1 MTAGEAVGELFRR
14 VPEARA
20 CCSIEGTDMGS
31 QPYVV
36 FHSLGLFIAAEVRE
50 GRGGLD
56 CAVDRASEWVEE
68 LAASDDSE
76 LEGLVRHAFLPSL
89 MTELGSV
96 TADLASLGRRTRS
109 MLRDPDE
116 APPRLWTPGA

>member
-1 MTAGEAVGELFRR
+1 MTPGEAVEELFRR

-20 CCSIEGTDMGS
+20 SCSIEGVDMGS

-36 FHSLGLFIAAEVRE
+36 FSSLGLFIATEVRA
-50 GRGGLD
+50 GHGGLD
-56 CAVDRASEWVEE
+56 CAVDRASGFVEV
-68 LAASDDSE
+68 LAASDNSE
-76 LEGLVRHAFLPSL
+76 LESLVRYAFIPSL

-96 TADLASLGRRTRS
+96 TADLATLGRRTRS

-116 APPRLWTPGA
+116 EPPNLWTPEA